1 MFNRED
7 INGTIVKSYIACK
20 RQGALAMRS
29 ISPLSQNPDIQMGSV
44 YAKIRGKSKR
54 FGGIEIDEISKGNHL
69 VVKEYKKTFSN
80 IEASKMQLLYYMY
93 TLKNE
98 LRCKKVEG
106 YVISEETNE
115 KLHLVLNEQNITI
128 VEKMIEEIIQL
139 SHDSIPEVEKKE
151 LCLYC
156 AHNLYC
162 L

>member
-1 MFNRED
+1 MLKKED

-29 ISPLSQNPDIQMGSV
+29 MAPSLQNSYIQMGSV
-44 YAKIRGKSKR
+44 YAKMRGKSRR
-54 FGGIEIDEISKGNHL
+54 FGGIEIDELSKRKHII
-69 VVKEYKKTFSN
+69 VKEYKKTFSN

-93 TLKNE
+93 SLKNE
-98 LRCKKVEG
+98 INCKSIEG
-106 YVISEETNE
+106 YVISEETDE
-115 KLHLVLNEQNITI
+115 KLHVVLNKQNKNM

-139 SHDSIPEVEKKE
+139 SKEGIPAFEKKE

-162 L
+162 M